1 MGTDRS
7 MLQASEAYQLIVA
20 VVIAPLIIR
29 SLRSIDL
36 PGTRPIVVGIS
47 AMAAAFIFT
56 VIEGFYAPELFNT
69 LEHAMYA
76 VSGVAFLWS
85 AIDGAVYWFS
95 RGGERG

>member
-1 MGTDRS
+1 
-7 MLQASEAYQLIVA
+7 MLQASEAYQLVVAIVL
-20 VVIAPLIIR
+20 APLIIR

-47 AMAAAFIFT
+47 AMAVAFVFT
-56 VIEGFYAPELFNT
+56 VVEGFYAPELFNA

-95 RGGERG
+95 RGGERT